1 VPEPTT
7 ITNTRIAILGATGA
21 VGREALSILESLDVP
36 GANLELFASSRSA
49 GKRLPYRDTE
59 IEIQEPTIERL
70 APCDFAILCA
80 DADTARAWAPR
91 LAQHRVTAID
101 NSAAFR
107 MDQNVPLIIPEV
119 NGHLLKTGDH
129 PLIANPNCST
139 IMLLAALE
147 PIRRAFG
154 ISSIT
159 VSTYQAV
166 SGAGAAGIDELRT
179 QTEAALRNTPQQPT
193 VFPHTC
199 AFNVF
204 EHESPIDPITGFN
217 GEESKMIA
225 ETHKIFADDSI
236 RVFPTCIRVPVERA
250 HAQSIVID
258 LEKPATS
265 QTLTDTLASSGPAL
279 RIEQSVTPQNA
290 ANHDEVFV
298 GRIRI
303 EIGRASCRERV

>member
-119 NGHLLKTGDH
+119 K
-129 PLIANPNCST
+129 
-139 IMLLAALE
+139 
-147 PIRRAFG
+147 
-154 ISSIT
+154 
-159 VSTYQAV
+159 
-166 SGAGAAGIDELRT
+166 
-179 QTEAALRNTPQQPT
+179 
-193 VFPHTC
+193 
-199 AFNVF
+199 
-204 EHESPIDPITGFN
+204 
-217 GEESKMIA
+217 
-225 ETHKIFADDSI
+225 
-236 RVFPTCIRVPVERA
+236 
-250 HAQSIVID
+250 
-258 LEKPATS
+258 
-265 QTLTDTLASSGPAL
+265 
-279 RIEQSVTPQNA
+279 
-290 ANHDEVFV
+290 
-298 GRIRI
+298 
-303 EIGRASCRERV
+303 IGRASCRERV